1 MYWFL
6 FFTSEH
12 VVGTY
17 VYCLNDIGKPRFYCA
32 GKKIIDLFTYSIF
45 NRVILLKNASDNI

>member
-17 VYCLNDIGKPRFYCA
+17 VYCLNGIGKPRFYCA